1 LFRRH
6 DGGADDD
13 AGGKTSTRDQWSRLY
28 NLGMVS
34 TIGYHVVKTGY
45 GLWLPGDDR
54 GSWSEAWDDDVG
66 FIEPH
71 MLHEGDPV
79 RLRMAEERMKTPPVR
94 FTGNMIDAIVDAI
107 AECVAQSNGGLPIA
121 AMTIEPTHMH
131 LLIAYSGRDIDVTMK
146 WIADQTTKVVHRMT
160 SHRGPVWSKGKWRS
174 FIFDVSYWAN
184 TGAYIRRHNERQGLA
199 ADPYG
204 FITPRDL

>member
-1 LFRRH
+1 
-6 DGGADDD
+6 
-13 AGGKTSTRDQWSRLY
+13 
-28 NLGMVS
+28 MPS
-34 TIGYHVVKTGY
+34 TIGYHVVKTGH

-71 MLHEGDPV
+71 MLHAGDPV
-79 RLRMAEERMKTPPVR
+79 RLRMAEERMKNPAVR
-94 FTGNMIDAIVDAI
+94 FTGNMIDAIVGAI
-107 AECVAQSNGGLPIA
+107 AECVAQSNGGLLIA
-121 AMTIEPTHMH
+121 AMTIESTHMH

-146 WIADQTTKVVHRMT
+146 WIADQTTKAVHRAT
-160 SHRGPVWSKGKWRS
+160 GHQGPVWSKGKWRS
-174 FIFDVSYWAN
+174 FVFEVACWAN
-184 TGAYIRRHNERQGLA
+184 TGAYIRRHNERRGLP